1 MKTTISIL
9 GRKTDLLL
17 LIGIVALVVFIV
29 LNTMC
34 NCKCNKSAGSESCGS
49 CDKKPDVPVQPSIV
63 GANANVFEGD
73 LAY

>member
-34 NCKCNKSAGSESCGS
+34 NCKCNKSADVAGSES
-49 CDKKPDVPVQPSIV
+49 CDKKPDVHIQPSVV
-63 GANANVFEGD
+63 GANADVFEGD

>member
-34 NCKCNKSAGSESCGS
+34 NCKCNKSAGSESC
-49 CDKKPDVPVQPSIV
+49 DKKPDVPVQPSIV